1 MMSQYKRNV
10 NDSLSSMNKAMQ
22 TAYDYRAFDRPS
34 DNPLAAAQTFQV
46 QWETNLNGDYQTNV
60 SNLKSAVNT
69 ADSILQN
76 IDSILTNASS
86 TSVLKGITGTTSDSG
101 RESIAKEILAYRD
114 TIVSE
119 MNSKYADSYLFGGSN
134 SSDVPFTVQNDKL
147 YYRGI
152 DVDTGE
158 NLNGASETLSYTYG
172 SGPDA
177 VTKNMQINF
186 GTAVGKKLNGYK
198 MNIQVSGTAT
208 DISTNTDTSAKTIT
222 VTVPEGTKK
231 GDLQSYF
238 EGTYAGATANA
249 FSTSLTTIDST
260 ITAADAAEM
269 VKGITISGLPDNKD
283 DAVVSTAP
291 DASTAGITDVVDL
304 SKLAGES
311 IYVDIGLG
319 ITANGGNI
327 NAQSAFDSS
336 MPGIAYLGYGTS
348 DVTNEDGSV
357 TTGVPNNIFSLLTT
371 IAADLRDSNL
381 VGNSLVTAVD
391 PYITNFTNTQ
401 EKFEAKQTEIGSKL
415 QLLGDTQNY
424 LQNMGTSLDEKD
436 DQVEFVDVTDAITNY
451 YMQQYCYQASLKV
464 GGQTIQQ
471 SLMDYLK

>member
-22 TAYDYRAFDRPS
+22 RAYDYRAFDHPS

-46 QWETNLNGDYQTNV
+46 QWETNLNLDYQTNV
-60 SNLKSAVNT
+60 SNLKSAVST

-76 IDSILTNASS
+76 IDSILTTTGS
-86 TSVLKGITGTTSDSG
+86 TSVLKGITGTTSDSD

-134 SSDVPFTVQNDKL
+134 SSEVPFTVKNDKL

-158 NLNGASETLSYTYG
+158 NLNGASETLNYTYG

-177 VTKNMQINF
+177 VAKTMQINF
-186 GTAVGKKLNGYK
+186 GTAIGKKLNDSRIEIDTGGPDFSTNVTSDPDGSGYK
-198 MNIQVSGTAT
+198 I
-208 DISTNTDTSAKTIT
+208 TIT
-222 VTVPEGTKK
+222 MPATKTK
-231 GDLQSYF
+231 GDLQAYLQGADFQSALQSDIPAM
-238 EGTYAGATANA
+238 AGV
-249 FSTSLTTIDST
+249 STNQ
-260 ITAADAAEM
+260 IT
-269 VKGITISGLPDNKD
+269 VSGLPDNKND
-283 DAVVSTAP
+283 TLASGAS
-291 DASTAGITDVVDL
+291 DASTAGITDIVSLD
-304 SKLAGES
+304 KLAGET

-319 ITANGGNI
+319 ITASSGNI

-357 TTGVPNNIFSLLTT
+357 TADVPNNIFSLLTT
-371 IAADLRDSNL
+371 IAADLRDPSL
-381 VGNSLVTAVD
+381 VGNSLVSAVD

-424 LQNMGTSLDEKD
+424 LENMGMNLDDKD
-436 DQVEFVDVTDAITNY
+436 NQVEFVDVTDAITDY
-451 YMQQYCYQASLKV
+451 YMQQYCYEASLKV

>member
-22 TAYDYRAFDRPS
+22 KAYDYRAFDRPS

-46 QWETNLNGDYQTNV
+46 QWETNLNADYQTNV
-60 SNLKSAVNT
+60 SNLKSAVST

-76 IDSILTNASS
+76 IDSILTTTNS
-86 TSVLKGITGTTSDSG
+86 TSVLRGITGTTSDKD

-134 SSDVPFTVQNDKL
+134 SSEVPFTVKNDKL

-158 NLNGASETLSYTYG
+158 NLNGASETLNYTYG

-177 VTKNMQINF
+177 VAKTMQINF
-186 GTAVGKKLNGYK
+186 GTAIGKKLNDSRIEIDTGGTDFSTAVTPDTDGTGYK
-198 MNIQVSGTAT
+198 IAITMPAT
-208 DISTNTDTSAKTIT
+208 KT
-222 VTVPEGTKK
+222 K
-231 GDLQSYF
+231 GDLQAYLQ
-238 EGTYAGATANA
+238 GTDFQATLQSDIPAMAGV
-249 FSTSLTTIDST
+249 STSQ
-260 ITAADAAEM
+260 IT
-269 VKGITISGLPDNKD
+269 VSGLPDNKND
-283 DAVVSTAP
+283 TLASGAS

-319 ITANGGNI
+319 ITASSGNI

-348 DVTNEDGSV
+348 DVTNEDGTV
-357 TTGVPNNIFSLLTT
+357 TSKVPNDIFSLITT
-371 IAADLRDSNL
+371 IAADLRDPSL
-381 VGNSLVTAVD
+381 VGNSLVSAVD

-401 EKFEAKQTEIGSKL
+401 DKFGSKQTEIGSKL

-424 LQNMGTSLDEKD
+424 LENMGMNLDDKD
-436 DQVEFVDVTDAITNY
+436 NQVEFVDVTDAITDY
-451 YMQQYCYQASLKV
+451 YMQQYCYEASLKV